1 MEELEKV
8 EQVPE
13 QDLKLQSPK
22 SVSRTLAITSLS
34 IAIFMI
40 FLSGLFDFLAFK
52 DAILTFIAGLLVTAA
67 ATVIIFMAFIAS
79 LVLIFGIIILQNN
92 GFWPI
97 NAIKNVFIEIMG
109 SVEILPEQLAAFRIY
124 RIILLVLFVGNIILA
139 SIAVVKY
146 KKEKA
151 LKLVKPFDNTKPM
164 AITALVFACIGAA
177 ISIASIF
184 LTSIL

>member
-1 MEELEKV
+1 MDELEDVEIIQEEELKPQE
-8 EQVPE
+8 
-13 QDLKLQSPK
+13 PK
-22 SVSRTLAITSLS
+22 RVSRTLAITSLS

-52 DAILTFIAGLLVTAA
+52 DAILTFIAGLIVSAA
-67 ATVIIFMAFIAS
+67 ATVIIFMAFLAS
-79 LVLIFGIIILQNN
+79 LIMIFGIIILQNN
-92 GFWPI
+92 GFWPAS
-97 NAIKNVFIEIMG
+97 AIKNVFLDIMG

-124 RIILLVLFVGNIILA
+124 RIILLVLFVGNIVLS
-139 SIAVVKY
+139 SIAFVKF

-151 LKLVKPFDNTKPM
+151 LKLVKPYDNTKSM

-177 ISIASIF
+177 ISMASIF